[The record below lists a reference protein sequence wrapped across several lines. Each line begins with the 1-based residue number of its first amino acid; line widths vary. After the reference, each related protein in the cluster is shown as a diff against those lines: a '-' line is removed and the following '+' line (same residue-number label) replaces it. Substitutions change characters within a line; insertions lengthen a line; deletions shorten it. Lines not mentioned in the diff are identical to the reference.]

1 MSNDNSQR
9 DEVTPLNEIAAIE
22 KRALE
27 FSYDLQTGLKKST
40 DAMSFKNQRK
50 GSKQRVKTNL
60 STRSGAS
67 ANILKKK
74 KAKNID
80 LKVLESS
87 VEIDNSKD

>member
-50 GSKQRVKTNL
+50 GSK
-60 STRSGAS
+60 
-67 ANILKKK
+67 
-74 KAKNID
+74 
-80 LKVLESS
+80 
-87 VEIDNSKD
+87 